1 MRQHQRDMD
10 STPLL
15 SKDSEDTLF
24 SASWLV
30 EDAFLCVSRPEP
42 VPTPLARRMYVVH
55 SELAFVGRLVLYA
68 LIGLAFVQTPH
79 WCDES
84 KPVFPCGD
92 PSDRSTPMTFQMN
105 YLSMTQSYWIEA
117 TCLVL
122 LLANILVP
130 YMYLHGRFL
139 LGLVLVSLLDLT
151 LSAALPTVYAPIASL
166 RLHDYI
172 RIALL
177 ITTNTVLRRSLRKIL
192 LVLSEIYSILSLVFV
207 FILFYAWMSIVLFS
221 GTPEGLF
228 PTSPYTYRTLSH
240 ASCVGDAQM
249 PNMIE
254 ASWHFLILLTTSNF
268 PDIMMPAYNA
278 NRVTCLFFM
287 LFICF
292 GLFFLMNIV
301 LAVIFNNFARYT
313 EAEAS
318 LRHAIRKEKL
328 TQAFQLLA
336 TKQEAA
342 SRPGGIPLDMCVR
355 MFDEL
360 NRCQHV
366 SHIQTTKMHQV
377 FAALDTNGDNE
388 IQLDEFLHT
397 CDVLE
402 TLLFADNV
410 SKSEV
415 ELWCPVVAHAHWF
428 ATFASMIRSQSFEWV
443 VDAALVLNAVL
454 VVIESSGVIYG
465 HNTSTADHWAG
476 WDHFEVAFTTLY
488 VFEMMAKIVIDGT
501 RRYWASV
508 KNRFDCI
515 ITVAVV
521 GVDVFTY
528 VGRASPSPQLI
539 KVFLIA
545 RCLRLFRLIINIR
558 GYRVIFTTWFRL
570 LQFGMHL
577 LLLLFCHMYIFALLG
592 NQLFGGRI
600 SPSVMTTHFP
610 NDPYTQAG
618 YMANNFNDMPSAIV
632 TLFELILV
640 NNWVVIAGGHVAVTS
655 TYARWFFITY
665 YVLGVTFLLNL
676 VVASILDVFLDEYK
690 IEQANNL
697 ECASKDDKASSITL
711 PLQRVDLALN
721 KSLTQRTHYGTTNS
735 S

>member
-55 SELAFVGRLVLYA
+55 SELAFVGRLVLYV

-105 YLSMTQSYWIEA
+105 YLSTTQSYWIEA

-228 PTSPYTYRTLSH
+228 TTSPYTYRTLSH

-488 VFEMMAKIVIDGT
+488 VFEMMAKIIIDGT

-690 IEQANNL
+690 TEQANNL
-697 ECASKDDKASSITL
+697 ECAFKDDKASSITL

>member
-1 MRQHQRDMD
+1 MKG
-10 STPLL
+10 TPIICGECRPHTHGG
-15 SKDSEDTLF
+15 SR
-24 SASWLV
+24 V
-30 EDAFLCVSRPEP
+30 E
-42 VPTPLARRMYVVH
+42 
-55 SELAFVGRLVLYA
+55 
-68 LIGLAFVQTPH
+68 
-79 WCDES
+79 
-84 KPVFPCGD
+84 
-92 PSDRSTPMTFQMN
+92 
-105 YLSMTQSYWIEA
+105 
-117 TCLVL
+117 
-122 LLANILVP
+122 
-130 YMYLHGRFL
+130 

-221 GTPEGLF
+221 GTPE
-228 PTSPYTYRTLSH
+228 
-240 ASCVGDAQM
+240 GDAQM

-402 TLLFADNV
+402 MLLFADNV

-428 ATFASMIRSQSFEWV
+428 ATFATMIRSQSFEWV

-558 GYRVIFTTWFRL
+558 GYRVIITTWFRL

-600 SPSVMTTHFP
+600 SPSIMTTHFP

-690 IEQANNL
+690 TEQANNL

>member
-55 SELAFVGRLVLYA
+55 SELAFVGRLVLYV

-92 PSDRSTPMTFQMN
+92 PSDRSTPMTFQIN
-105 YLSMTQSYWIEA
+105 YLSTRQSYWIEA

-402 TLLFADNV
+402 MLLFADNV

-428 ATFASMIRSQSFEWV
+428 ATFATMIRSQSFEWV

-558 GYRVIFTTWFRL
+558 GYRVIITTWFRL

-600 SPSVMTTHFP
+600 SPSIMTTHFP

-690 IEQANNL
+690 TEQANNL